1 MYTEGN
7 ENWVAILQ
15 KKQILINAFMSIVQI
30 IIISAVLFI
39 LYKFLLNTIGVEKLG
54 IWSLVL
60 ATTSVSQIASFGLS
74 GSVVKFVAKY
84 IAKEDEKSVSEVIQ
98 TSVLSVGIFVAVILL
113 IFFPVIKWVLGLV
126 MPDNS
131 LPLALSILPYALFA
145 FWVMIVTSIFQSGLD
160 GFQRIDIRSMLLM
173 GGAIF
178 HLVLC
183 FLLVPLHG
191 LLGLAYAKVI
201 QNISVL
207 CFSWIMLR
215 KYIKE
220 LPIIPFKWN
229 KKVFKEIIGY
239 GINFQIISITRMLYD
254 PVTKSLLSRFGGLS
268 MVGYYEM
275 ANKMVHQIRAVIVS
289 ANQVLVPAI
298 ADLQERI
305 PKKIREVYF
314 SNYRLLF
321 YLSLPV
327 FSAIIV
333 FTPIISKIWIGH
345 YEKIFIIF
353 GMLLAIGRFLN
364 ILNVPAYFSY
374 LGIGL
379 LRFNV
384 IAHVSIAL
392 LNVVLG
398 FVLGYFYGGVGVV
411 VGWVIAL
418 SLGTSIVYISYHVV
432 HKISL
437 MELIPKENRLLIFS
451 CLIGI
456 GFGLTIQYKFNNRL
470 NSYVLLSII
479 LFTFI
484 LITFFPLWLHPM
496 RRRLMGWISNE
507 FSNRKI

>member
-1 MYTEGN
+1 M
-7 ENWVAILQ
+7 Q
-15 KKQILINAFMSIVQI
+15 KRQIFINAFMSIVQI
-30 IIISAVLFI
+30 IIITAVLFI
-39 LYKFLLNTIGVEKLG
+39 LYKFLLNTIGVEQLG

-60 ATTSVSQIASFGLS
+60 ATTSVSQIANFGLS
-74 GSVVKFVAKY
+74 GSVVKYVAKY

-98 TSVLSVGIFVAVILL
+98 MAVLSVGIIVAVILV
-113 IFFPVIKWVLGLV
+113 IFFPIIKWILGLV
-126 MPDNS
+126 MPES
-131 LPLALSILPYALFA
+131 SFSLALTILPYALFA
-145 FWVMIVTSIFQSGLD
+145 FWIMTITSIFQSGLD
-160 GFQRIDIRSMLLM
+160 GYQRIDIRSMLLM

-207 CFSWIMLR
+207 FFSWIMLR

-220 LPIIPFKWN
+220 LPVISFSWN
-229 KKVFKEIIGY
+229 KKLFKEIIGY

-254 PVTKSLLSRFGGLS
+254 PVTKTLLSKFGGLS

-275 ANKMVHQIRAVIVS
+275 ANKMVHNIRSLIVS

-305 PKKIREVYF
+305 PNKIREVYF

-333 FTPIISKIWIGH
+333 STPIISKIWIGH

-353 GMLLAIGRFLN
+353 SILLAIGWFLN
-364 ILNVPAYFSY
+364 TLNVPAYFSY
-374 LGIGL
+374 LGIGV

-384 IAHVSIAL
+384 LSHIIIGL
-392 LNVVLG
+392 LNAVLG
-398 FVLGYFYGGVGVV
+398 FVLGYFYNGTGVV
-411 VGWVIAL
+411 IGWVISL
-418 SLGTSIVYISYHVV
+418 SIGSSIIYISYHVAQ
-432 HKISL
+432 KISL
-437 MELIPKENRLLIFS
+437 MKLIPKESRFVILSCLLGIVAAFFIQFKLNNSLNDIMLLSVTLFSFLLI
-451 CLIGI
+451 I
-456 GFGLTIQYKFNNRL
+456 
-470 NSYVLLSII
+470 
-479 LFTFI
+479 
-484 LITFFPLWLHPM
+484 FFPIWLHPM
-496 RRRLMGWISNE
+496 RSRVIGWVSNE
-507 FSNRKI
+507 FLNRSI